1 MRKRLF
7 VLVSA
12 ALIGACAPSFQPN
25 KIQRMRFE
33 PAQQAER
40 RGDHA
45 TALEIYEDA
54 AEDGIAYAQYR
65 LARLYENGKGTDQDY
80 VQAARWYARSTSL
93 RFAANSD
100 CGHPS
105 TTHVRSSWVARTP
118 QPRSCWALM

>member
-80 VQAARWYARSTSL
+80 VQAIERAIRVIKTAPDLQTGIAMLQR
-93 RFAANSD
+93 ASD
-100 CGHPS
+100 
-105 TTHVRSSWVARTP
+105 
-118 QPRSCWALM
+118 